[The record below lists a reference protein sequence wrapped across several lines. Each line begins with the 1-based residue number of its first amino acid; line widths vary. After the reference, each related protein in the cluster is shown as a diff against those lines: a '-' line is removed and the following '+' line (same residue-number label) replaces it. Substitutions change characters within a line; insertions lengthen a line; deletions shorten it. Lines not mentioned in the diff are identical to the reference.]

1 MSSDTQV
8 QAPLADF
15 FADCQQRVDARL
27 RLCLKSSSIHSNLK
41 SVLKSE
47 LKGELKSVM
56 EYATLN
62 GGKRIRPILAYA
74 AALAVGEQQSKTDNS
89 ACAVELIHCY
99 SLVHDD
105 LPAMD
110 DDDLRRG
117 APTVHKAYNEATAIL
132 VGDALQSLAFQT
144 LATNSNT
151 GIDPTT
157 CLKMIDVLARA
168 SGFEGMA
175 GGQALDFEAVGKP
188 LNLEQLQA
196 IHSLKT
202 GALITASVELG
213 ALSSP
218 LIDEQQLCSL
228 RNYANH
234 IGLAYQVQ
242 DDILDVT
249 ANTATLGK
257 PQGSDQSLN
266 KPTYTSLLGLN
277 TAKEKARIL
286 ADQAIADLDGF
297 THSAEYLREIALYIV
312 QRTH

>member
-1 MSSDTQV
+1 MSTDTPI
-8 QAPLADF
+8 QASLADF
-15 FADCQQRVDARL
+15 FADCQQNVDARL
-27 RLCLKSSSIHSNLK
+27 RLCFQSSSTPSD
-41 SVLKSE
+41 
-47 LKGELKSVM
+47 LKGAM

-62 GGKRIRPILAYA
+62 GGKRIRPILAFA
-74 AALAVGEQQSKTDNS
+74 AALAVDEQMSKADNA

-132 VGDALQSLAFQT
+132 VGDALQSLAFET
-144 LATNSNT
+144 LAANSAI
-151 GIDPTT
+151 GIDATT
-157 CLKMIDVLARA
+157 CLKMIDMLSKA

-188 LNLEQLQA
+188 LDLDQLQA

-213 ALSSP
+213 ALGSLSTDDQH
-218 LIDEQQLCSL
+218 LVSL
-228 RNYANH
+228 RNYAAH

-249 ANTATLGK
+249 ADTATLGK

-266 KPTYTSLLGLN
+266 KPTYTSLLGLD
-277 TAKEKARIL
+277 AARKKARNL

-297 THSAEYLREIALYIV
+297 SQSAKYLREIALYIV